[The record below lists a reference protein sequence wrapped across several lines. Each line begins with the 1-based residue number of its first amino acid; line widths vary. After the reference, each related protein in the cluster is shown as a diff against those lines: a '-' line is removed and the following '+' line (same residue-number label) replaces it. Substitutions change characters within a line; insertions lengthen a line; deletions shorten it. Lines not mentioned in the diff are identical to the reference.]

1 MPYAHSDK
9 SLPMMARMGYER
21 TKGIGK
27 RLQGALEPKGLK
39 RESLGSI
46 PTLGLGADPLP
57 ARCEQ
62 SAPTTGV
69 SVDPWSTLRPTL
81 DTCTM
86 EWQRRAAEG

>member
-1 MPYAHSDK
+1 
-9 SLPMMARMGYER
+9 MMARMGYER

-62 SAPTTGV
+62 SDEQKAIVRRRDVRRPLTDFFRESGQQLATKCRAP
-69 SVDPWSTLRPTL
+69 
-81 DTCTM
+81 
-86 EWQRRAAEG
+86 